1 MTTVTNMV
9 LAAGQEALAAVTGT
23 FLERRIQF
31 IGYID
36 GFDVDSS
43 DLTAAHRQILDGWIA
58 GEGATWFPFRPGRAD
73 QRIILVAGLAS
84 QTGPEPR
91 NVRLGEDRA
100 GAVYDYLVAALGTDQ
115 IDENVRSLGSSDPR
129 PGFDEPGEEHPEN
142 RAVAVVMEMR
152 MPVVAATPPPDPPQ
166 DPPPPKSRQWELG
179 ITAVVSVS
187 DPLPLFD
194 IFGGQA
200 FEGTLRNVRT
210 GEERQYRIV
219 AAGFELGISA
229 SPIDIGVNTQMNEL
243 APFATHWAEFDDFH
257 MSMVNIMGAGAAD
270 VAEAS
275 AASILFPGLYTH
287 VEPNTLTI
295 KTNVSAS
302 AQYQL
307 GVFYLTGY

>member
-1 MTTVTNMV
+1 MTTVTTTL
-9 LAAGQEALAAVTGT
+9 LAIGQQALAAVTGT
-23 FLERRIQF
+23 FLERRTHF
-31 IGYID
+31 IAYLD
-36 GFDVDSS
+36 GFGVDSS
-43 DLTAAHRQILDGWIA
+43 DLTALHRQILDGWIA
-58 GEGATWFPFRPGRAD
+58 GDGASWFPFRPGRSD

-100 GAVYDYLVAALGTDQ
+100 GAVYDYLVAALGSGQ

-152 MPVVAATPPPDPPQ
+152 FPVIAAIPPPDPPQ

-179 ITAVVSVS
+179 ITAVAGVS
-187 DPLPLFD
+187 DLLPLID
-194 IFGGQA
+194 VFGGQA
-200 FEGTLRNVRT
+200 IEGTLRNVRT

-229 SPIDIGVNTQMNEL
+229 SPVEIGVNTQMNQL

-257 MSMVNIMGAGAAD
+257 MSLVNIIGVGAAD

-275 AASILFPGLYTH
+275 SASILLPGLYTH

-295 KTNVSAS
+295 KTNISAS
-302 AQYQL
+302 AQYQF